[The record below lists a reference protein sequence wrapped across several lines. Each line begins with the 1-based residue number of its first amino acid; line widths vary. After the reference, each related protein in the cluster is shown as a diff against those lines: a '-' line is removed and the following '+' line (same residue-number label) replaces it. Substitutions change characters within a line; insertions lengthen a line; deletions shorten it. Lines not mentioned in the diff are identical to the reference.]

1 MFEHHVG
8 ENEHFAHGGHNG
20 DLRRLPL
27 IAQMLVIWLDLGI
40 TPDGYDSCH
49 VENTAHRYPSAR
61 DVRLSTH
68 EAAIPVH
75 GRNTNESCDLF
86 LADAAEFGKFGD
98 KSCGGNGTDAR
109 DSSQEGGSASK
120 LVIVLDLLG
129 DREIELVDLLGE
141 EGQMVID

>member
-20 DLRRLPL
+20 DLRRFPL

-68 EAAIPVH
+68 EAPRLSVLIKSLTKSSKMAV
-75 GRNTNESCDLF
+75 
-86 LADAAEFGKFGD
+86 AA
-98 KSCGGNGTDAR
+98 
-109 DSSQEGGSASK
+109 
-120 LVIVLDLLG
+120 
-129 DREIELVDLLGE
+129 
-141 EGQMVID
+141 